1 MAAAMEY
8 VTSADGRTIAYERSG
23 SGPPVVLVHGSLND
37 RNIWRAVLP
46 AFAEQYSVYAMDRR
60 GRGESGPPG
69 EHALERQFEDVA
81 AVIEAAGEPA
91 DLVGHSYGAHCALG
105 AAAMVP
111 DKVRHLVLYEPPL
124 VDEARV
130 DMVRFFETS
139 DPSQSVS
146 EFFLTAIGMPH
157 DQVEALKATAFW
169 PYLVSF
175 APTMPSEGRALLGY
189 EFEPGRFASL
199 KMPALFLAGS
209 QTTERLCGAMRELM
223 PYMLQSEWV
232 TFEGHG
238 HGAMLTAPAVFSD
251 TVLGFLAR

>member
-1 MAAAMEY
+1 MEY

-23 SGPPVVLVHGSLND
+23 SGPPLVLVHGSLND

-46 AFAEQYSVYAMDRR
+46 ALAERYSVYAMDRR
-60 GRGESGPPG
+60 GRGESGPPA

-81 AVIEAAGEPA
+81 AVIEAAGEPV

-111 DKVRHLVLYEPPL
+111 ERVRHLVLYEPPL

-130 DMVRFFETS
+130 ELGKFFES
-139 DPSQSVS
+139 ADPSESVS
-146 EFFLTAIGMPH
+146 EFFLNGIGMPA
-157 DQVEALKATAFW
+157 DQVVALKATAFW

-175 APTMPSEGRALLGY
+175 APTMSSEGRALGAY
-189 EFEPGRFASL
+189 HFDPARFASL

-209 QTTERLCGAMRELM
+209 QSPERLLSAMRQLM
-223 PYMLQSEWV
+223 PYMPQAEWV

-238 HGAMLTAPAVFSD
+238 HGVTLTGPALFSD
-251 TVLGFLAR
+251 TVLGFLSR